1 MQVSDN
7 NYINFNNVDLNNI
20 DFSIS
25 DSNSQNIINDN
36 SLFGKESN
44 DFKIDNKNEL
54 TLDYMM
60 IIGKYFKSGYDFIN
74 VMKLSK
80 RYQDLVSMY
89 HFNPISDTSLFE
101 NLETQH
107 FYKNDDLNQIL
118 PNKFQYIN
126 WTRKYLN
133 NETRINKDN
142 KTLIYF
148 EDYSTENNY
157 NKNDPKYEQVF
168 DNNVINKKSV
178 LNRRIIDAYKN
189 KLINDNDIAF
199 IPKDFSSLV
208 TIGSMSMFNKNITHD
223 LKEVYFDD
231 NIEIIPCFCFS
242 NLLMLKIVKL
252 PLKLKELRQKTFYK
266 CYSLY
271 KIYIPPKTLLQ
282 RNSLVSTN
290 LKQLILS
297 KRFTEEDF
305 YMFLE
310 QLNHFAS
317 FKAVCSTTDIDPL
330 TISEGD
336 YITILRTNGEVK
348 NINIIVRNVDLMYK
362 VSEEVRKYDDNIN
375 LEWFDNG
382 YKIKRYNG
390 ILTYTFIFDNQ
401 IGENEIDY

>member
-7 NYINFNNVDLNNI
+7 NYINFNNVDLNNFDLNNI
-20 DFSIS
+20 DFSN
-25 DSNSQNIINDN
+25 SNSNG
-36 SLFGKESN
+36 LFGKGSN

-54 TLDYMM
+54 TIDYMM
-60 IIGKYFKSGYDFIN
+60 IIGKYFESNNDFIN
-74 VMKLSK
+74 TMKLSK
-80 RYQDLVSMY
+80 RYQELAEMY
-89 HFNPISDTSLFE
+89 YFNPISDTSLFE
-101 NLETQH
+101 NIETQH

-126 WTRKYLN
+126 WTKKYLN
-133 NETRINKDN
+133 NETRINKD
-142 KTLIYF
+142 KKKLIYF
-148 EDYSTENNY
+148 EDYSKENNY

-178 LNRRIIDAYKN
+178 LNNRILDAYKN

-199 IPKDFSSLV
+199 IPKDFSNLATV
-208 TIGSMSMFNKNITHD
+208 GSAPMFNKNTTHD

-231 NIEIIPCFCFS
+231 NIETIPSFCFDK
-242 NLLMLKIVKL
+242 LLMLKIVKL
-252 PLKLKELRQKTFYK
+252 PLKLKILEPRTFYK

-271 KIYIPPKTLLQ
+271 KVYIPPKTLLEE
-282 RNSLVSTN
+282 NSFVCTN
-290 LKQLILS
+290 IKQLILS
-297 KRFTEEDF
+297 KRFTEDEF
-305 YMFLE
+305 YIFLTRLE
-310 QLNHFAS
+310 HFAS
-317 FKAVCSTTDIDPL
+317 FKAVCTTTDINPL
-330 TISEGD
+330 TISLGE
-336 YITILRTNGEVK
+336 YMTLLRVNNEVK

-382 YKIKRYNG
+382 YKIKRYDG